1 MRLRLRLS
9 PSAYAAVKRADH
21 GYGIGMEVP
30 SETIDPDRRRNRLIF
45 GLAARVR

>member
-9 PSAYAAVKRADH
+9 PSAYAAVKRADR
-21 GYGIGMEVP
+21 GYGIGMEIP
-30 SETIDPDRRRNRLIF
+30 SETIDPDGRRNRLTF